1 MATTARTQT
10 RRVHRDAGLL
20 RFQVGLKRFLVYFV
34 LILGLSMTLMP
45 FAWMILGSFKT
56 ATELIRIPPTFWPD
70 NPTLDNY
77 RTIVN
82 DPKLPLLRFYGNSA
96 FVAVANVLTTLFTS
110 SLLGYLFAKYEF
122 RGKWLFFGWFMLGM
136 MIPGQ
141 MTMIPGFLILAK
153 IGLLNTL
160 WGLIVFSAMDA
171 FGIFMLRQ
179 FIETIPNELMDAAR
193 IDGASE
199 WQIYWRII
207 LPQLGPAL
215 ATLGT
220 LNFMGN
226 WNAYLWP
233 MVVITNIERRT
244 LPIILTWYDSQHSS
258 RPNLTNAAT
267 VMMVVP
273 ILFVYFFF
281 QRWIVQGFTMSGLK

>member
-1 MATTARTQT
+1 MATYTNQS
-10 RRVHRDAGLL
+10 AGLSL
-20 RFQVGLKRFLVYFV
+20 IRRNLGRLAIYFI
-34 LILGLSMTLMP
+34 LILGLSMTLTP
-45 FAWMILGSFKT
+45 FIWMIAGSFKT
-56 ATELIRIPPTFWPD
+56 ATELLRMPPTLWPE

-77 RTIVN
+77 LTILH
-82 DPKLPLLRFYGNSA
+82 DPQIPLLRFYGNSA
-96 FVAVANVLTTLFTS
+96 FVAISNVLTNLFTS

-122 RGKWLFFGWFMLGM
+122 RGKNVFFGWFLLMM

-141 MTMIPGFLILAK
+141 MTMIPDYMILVK
-153 IGLLNTL
+153 LKLVNTL
-160 WGLIVFSAMDA
+160 WGLVLLSFVDA
-171 FGIFMLRQ
+171 FGIFMMRQ
-179 FIETIPNELMDAAR
+179 FIETIPNDLLDAAR

-199 WQIYWRII
+199 WQIFFRVV

-233 MVVITNIERRT
+233 MVVITKVERRT
-244 LPIILTWYDSQHSS
+244 LPVILTWYNSQHSS
-258 RPNLTNAAT
+258 KPNITMAAT
-267 VMMVVP
+267 VLVVLP

-281 QRWIVQGFTMSGLK
+281 QRWIVRGMTMSGLK